1 MSMISSRFTRL
12 FIPGLRGAMF
22 EGYGRFAPVFQKIFN
37 VMTSTR
43 QYEEDFTMQGLTNF
57 VSKTEG
63 NVIAY
68 EDFLPGN
75 RKTYT
80 HTTYAKGARI
90 TEEAVEDDLY
100 GPMRKVG
107 RALGI
112 SARATLETRGA
123 LILNSS
129 FVTTDYTVGDGL
141 ALFSASH
148 TREDGGANLSNTSTD
163 AALSVSALET
173 ALIDLRTE
181 LDGVGKRIELMPR
194 AIVIPPDLEYVA
206 YQVLKSAYLPGSA
219 NNDVNP
225 LEGRLE
231 VIVWP
236 YLTSTT
242 AWFIICDTHDLK
254 WFWRRQLHTRTEEDF
269 GTGDMLFKGRMRFSF
284 GANEWRGLH
293 GNKGV

>member
-1 MSMISSRFTRL
+1 MSMVSARFTRL
-12 FIPGLRGAMF
+12 FIPGLRGALF
-22 EGYGRFAPVFQKIFN
+22 EGYARYQPVYQKIFN
-37 VMTSTR
+37 VMTSNR

-57 VSKTEG
+57 VTKTEG
-63 NVIAY
+63 NLISY

-75 RKTYT
+75 RQTYT
-80 HTTYAKGARI
+80 HLTYAKGVRI
-90 TEEAVEDDLY
+90 SEEAVEDDLY

-112 SARATLETRGA
+112 SARNTVETQAAVVFNSGFATT
-123 LILNSS
+123 S
-129 FVTTDYTVGDGL
+129 FTTGDAA

-148 TREDGGANLSNTSTD
+148 TREDGGANLSNTSTA
-163 AALSVSALET
+163 AALSVSSLET

-194 AIVIPPDLEYVA
+194 ALIIPPDLEYVA
-206 YQVLKSAYLPGSA
+206 YQILKSAYLPGSDA
-219 NNDVNP
+219 NDVNP

-236 YLTSTT
+236 FLTDTN
-242 AWFIICDTHDLK
+242 AWFILCDQHDLK

-269 GTGDMLFKGRMRFSF
+269 QTGDMLFKGRMRFVF
-284 GANEWRGLH
+284 GVNEWRGVH
-293 GNKGV
+293 GNQGA